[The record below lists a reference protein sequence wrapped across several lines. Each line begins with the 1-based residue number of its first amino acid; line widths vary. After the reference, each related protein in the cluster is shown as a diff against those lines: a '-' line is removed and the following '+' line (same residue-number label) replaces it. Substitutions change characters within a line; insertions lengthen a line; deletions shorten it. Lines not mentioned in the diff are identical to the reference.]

1 MIDSLRKP
9 LDIFLKVMT
18 RSTLADYVSE
28 TMEMT
33 PSKHVCSKTPERTTS
48 CESFPPGTPQN
59 TLESHVAVLAAPC
72 RV

>member
-1 MIDSLRKP
+1 MIDSLREP
-9 LDIFLKVMT
+9 LGIFLKVMT

-33 PSKHVCSKTPERTTS
+33 PSKHVCSKMPERTIS
-48 CESFPPGTPQN
+48 CKSFPPGTPQS
-59 TLESHVAVLAAPC
+59 TLESHAAVLAAPC